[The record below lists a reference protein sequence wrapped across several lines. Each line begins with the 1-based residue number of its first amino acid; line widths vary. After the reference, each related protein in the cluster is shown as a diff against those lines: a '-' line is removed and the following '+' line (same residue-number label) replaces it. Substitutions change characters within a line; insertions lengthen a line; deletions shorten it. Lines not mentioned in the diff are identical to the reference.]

1 MDPTKPI
8 LSICVTCRD
17 GREGASDT
25 RGGSRLARRVAEK
38 LEQSNNQQMQ
48 LRGVQC
54 MSQCKRSCIVS
65 LAAEGR
71 FTYVFGE
78 LDPDDDTHVDA
89 LFALVAQYSEAPE
102 GFLERKDRPSPLQ
115 ASILGFVFEHEVHTA
130 IDEDMRVPSCRTT
143 KQCDQSAEQWTTD
156 RVGYMSFPPTRYLP
170 SSHW

>member
-1 MDPTKPI
+1 MDPAKPI
-8 LSICVTCRD
+8 LSICMTCRD
-17 GREGASDT
+17 GREGACDT

-38 LEQSNNQQMQ
+38 LALDSDQQMQ

-89 LFALVAQYSEAPE
+89 LFELVSQYSKAPE
-102 GFLERKDRPSPLQ
+102 GFLERKDRPAPLQ
-115 ASILGFVFEHEVHTA
+115 ASILGRLPPP
-130 IDEDMRVPSCRTT
+130 DS
-143 KQCDQSAEQWTTD
+143 QSSLVSNLTLAET
-156 RVGYMSFPPTRYLP
+156 
-170 SSHW
+170 

>member
-1 MDPTKPI
+1 MEPAKPI
-8 LSICVTCRD
+8 LSICMTCRD
-17 GREGASDT
+17 GREGACDT

-38 LEQSNNQQMQ
+38 LARDHDPQMR

-89 LFALVAQYSEAPE
+89 LFELVSQYSNAPE
-102 GFLERKDRPSPLQ
+102 RFLERKDRPAALQ
-115 ASILGFVFEHEVHTA
+115 ASILGRLPPLDT
-130 IDEDMRVPSCRTT
+130 
-143 KQCDQSAEQWTTD
+143 QSPLVSDLLLAET
-156 RVGYMSFPPTRYLP
+156 
-170 SSHW
+170 

>member
-1 MDPTKPI
+1 MEPAKPN
-8 LSICVTCRD
+8 LSICMTCRD
-17 GREGASDT
+17 GREGACDS

-38 LEQSNNQQMQ
+38 LARENDPQMQ

-89 LFALVAQYSEAPE
+89 LFELVALYAKTPE
-102 GFLERKDRPSPLQ
+102 GFLERKDRPAPLQ
-115 ASILGFVFEHEVHTA
+115 ASILG
-130 IDEDMRVPSCRTT
+130 RLPPPNS
-143 KQCDQSAEQWTTD
+143 QSPLVSDLMLAET
-156 RVGYMSFPPTRYLP
+156 
-170 SSHW
+170 

>member
-1 MDPTKPI
+1 M
-8 LSICVTCRD
+8 TCRD
-17 GREGASDT
+17 CRERACDI

-38 LEQSNNQQMQ
+38 LERNGDPQMQ

-71 FTYVFGE
+71 FIYVFGE

-89 LFALVAQYSEAPE
+89 LFELVTQYSNAPE

-115 ASILGFVFEHEVHTA
+115 ASILGRLPPP
-130 IDEDMRVPSCRTT
+130 DS
-143 KQCDQSAEQWTTD
+143 QSPLVSNLALAET
-156 RVGYMSFPPTRYLP
+156 
-170 SSHW
+170 

>member
-1 MDPTKPI
+1 M
-8 LSICVTCRD
+8 TCRD
-17 GREGASDT
+17 GREGSCDM

-38 LEQSNNQQMQ
+38 LARESDPQMQ

-89 LFALVAQYSEAPE
+89 LFELVSRYSKAAE
-102 GFLERKDRPSPLQ
+102 GFLERKDRPAPLQ
-115 ASILGFVFEHEVHTA
+115 ASILGRLPPP
-130 IDEDMRVPSCRTT
+130 DS
-143 KQCDQSAEQWTTD
+143 QSPLVSDLTLAET
-156 RVGYMSFPPTRYLP
+156 
-170 SSHW
+170 

>member
-1 MDPTKPI
+1 MLHPEGVLAMDPAKPI
-8 LSICVTCRD
+8 LSICMTCRD
-17 GREGASDT
+17 GREGACDT

-38 LEQSNNQQMQ
+38 LALGSDQQMQ

-89 LFALVAQYSEAPE
+89 LFELVSQYLKAPE
-102 GFLERKDRPSPLQ
+102 GFLERKDRPAPLQ
-115 ASILGFVFEHEVHTA
+115 ASILGRLPPP
-130 IDEDMRVPSCRTT
+130 DS
-143 KQCDQSAEQWTTD
+143 QSSLVSNLTLAET
-156 RVGYMSFPPTRYLP
+156 
-170 SSHW
+170 